1 MTIQV
6 PGGGST
12 TGAVHT
18 ATRMDGARFRR
29 IRERS
34 LYAALIVL
42 LSNIVGILVGWFAAD
57 PPTGA
62 ATRSVALAAQFI
74 GNPWF
79 LRGLTGDTYLATT
92 SGVSVGAI
100 SLVSLI
106 AAISIVGLIL
116 VLRTESPQVL
126 LVPSLLL
133 GLSAGSTLTLR
144 LLQSGPTSLGGTLL
158 LIVVCTLG
166 LRCAIAIAIWM
177 NEMRIDSAVQNK
189 WGLRNLHSARRSSG
203 GYDSQPYNKH
213 EDLQIML
220 VGVAIVVGIVISP
233 FVGERLWGGPALSI
247 ESAVGPSAA
256 DSLNLGGVFVSGF
269 VKTYWIGGAMV
280 LVAWG
285 LVLFLAPPWKQR
297 SLQLLSGCLG
307 LAFCG
312 FLLFNGTF
320 DKQAESAAADILA
333 QNEIEGPTAGQLD
346 SSCAWFAKGEKPEIT
361 LAITGSACNESTLYV
376 GGRVAGTNA
385 LPASVHPTLAAT
397 YLEGPILLSLE
408 QPDDVDSIDGLIAL
422 NWFGGVSWTYEC
434 PGGGPLSP
442 SEFIGTRA
450 GRSSVSALP
459 DGNNRDRG
467 AAHYIVVSC
476 GEPGSER
483 LHYVNADDG
492 QEL

>member
-177 NEMRIDSAVQNK
+177 NEMRID
-189 WGLRNLHSARRSSG
+189 
-203 GYDSQPYNKH
+203 
-213 EDLQIML
+213 
-220 VGVAIVVGIVISP
+220 
-233 FVGERLWGGPALSI
+233 
-247 ESAVGPSAA
+247 
-256 DSLNLGGVFVSGF
+256 
-269 VKTYWIGGAMV
+269 
-280 LVAWG
+280 
-285 LVLFLAPPWKQR
+285 
-297 SLQLLSGCLG
+297 
-307 LAFCG
+307 
-312 FLLFNGTF
+312 
-320 DKQAESAAADILA
+320 
-333 QNEIEGPTAGQLD
+333 
-346 SSCAWFAKGEKPEIT
+346 
-361 LAITGSACNESTLYV
+361 
-376 GGRVAGTNA
+376 
-385 LPASVHPTLAAT
+385 
-397 YLEGPILLSLE
+397 LSL
-408 QPDDVDSIDGLIAL
+408 IHI
-422 NWFGGVSWTYEC
+422 
-434 PGGGPLSP
+434 
-442 SEFIGTRA
+442 SEPTR
-450 GRSSVSALP
+450 P
-459 DGNNRDRG
+459 
-467 AAHYIVVSC
+467 Y
-476 GEPGSER
+476 
-483 LHYVNADDG
+483 
-492 QEL
+492 